1 MTTMTLAA
9 REAALPPGVTPLLTK
24 QQLATYYGV
33 STWTVDKW
41 VREGC
46 PTKKLP
52 LTRGKR
58 FDLAAVEEWA
68 AEQDAKLP
76 AA

>member
-1 MTTMTLAA
+1 MTTMTLAD

-33 STWTVDKW
+33 SAWTVDKW
-41 VREGC
+41 VRDGC
-46 PTKKLP
+46 PTEP
-52 LTRGKR
+52 IPFSRGKR
-58 FDLAAVEEWA
+58 FDLERVKAWV
-68 AEQDAKLP
+68 AEQAAKP